1 MMLFLQ
7 IVGAIFVSMVLVIV
21 FFTFWIKWRIRSAF
35 KELGQSVKEMGAT
48 LEALKASGGVPPRI
62 NVVRAGEVGMPAQFA
77 DAQKES
83 AYVRAL
89 LAQGFT
95 DLGYYLIQEMPNVI
109 MHGLMNVEQ
118 ATYALVFEMPGVDV
132 GVVLDLVCGYPDG
145 TSMTYSTSPETG
157 LERPPGKPIVREPG
171 SPDAAGLYARYLRE
185 RPPGPFLPVSADD
198 FPRRIEKAHA
208 EEQDWRNSRGGVSEK
223 EIRRIAARLG
233 GEGMDDFTIQLA
245 RHVEATRAASA
256 TADAVKERFY
266 ASAGWSAERQEEE
279 GDALHVVHETTPLDE
294 VVATYLEA
302 ADPGTEGDEW
312 DKWREGEDASARRL
326 VVDLPPRRAF
336 EMLNARLPV
345 EKQFKRLGEVS
356 EPVAADVYRPPASL
370 AE

>member
-7 IVGAIFVSMVLVIV
+7 IVGAIFFSMVLVII
-21 FFTFWIKWRIRSAF
+21 FFTFWIKWRLRRAF
-35 KELGQSVKEMGAT
+35 RELGDSVKEMGAT

-62 NVVRAGEVGMPAQFA
+62 HVVPAAEADDPPQFS
-77 DAQKES
+77 DPEKEA
-83 AYVRAL
+83 AYVRPL
-89 LAQGFT
+89 LAAGFT
-95 DLGYYLIQEMPNVI
+95 DLGHYVIEEMPTVA

-118 ATYALVFEMPGVDV
+118 ATYALVFEMPGVEV

-145 TSMTYSTSPETG
+145 SSMTYSTAPETG
-157 LERPPGKPIVREPG
+157 LERPPGKPIVRETG
-171 SPDAAGLYARYLRE
+171 STDVAGLYARYLRE

-198 FPRRIEKAHA
+198 FPRKIEKAHA
-208 EEQDWRNSRGGVSEK
+208 EEQDWRNSRGGASEK
-223 EIRRIAARLG
+223 EIRRIAARMG

-256 TADAVKERFY
+256 TADAIKERFY

-279 GDALHVVHETTPLDE
+279 GDGLLVVHETTPLDE

-302 ADPGTEGDEW
+302 AEPDIDGDAW
-312 DKWREGEDASARRL
+312 DKWHEGEEASARRL

-336 EMLNARLPV
+336 EMLNARLPTD
-345 EKQFKRLGEVS
+345 KQFKKLGEVAD
-356 EPVAADVYRPPASL
+356 PVAADVYRPPPDDT
-370 AE
+370 E